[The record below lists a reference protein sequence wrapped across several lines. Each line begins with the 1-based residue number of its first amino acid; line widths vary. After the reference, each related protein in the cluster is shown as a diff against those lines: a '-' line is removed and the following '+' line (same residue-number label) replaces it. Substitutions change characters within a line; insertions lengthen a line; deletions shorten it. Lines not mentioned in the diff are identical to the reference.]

1 MSTIVKRVLPLA
13 LLAVFALGVS
23 PCDLIGGGESA
34 ELPEGCTGEVCEHQL
49 VIDVIR
55 ADSDGFQA
63 GAYRFALYLPDESA
77 YSIDCY
83 LSHGEA
89 EFECD
94 LGDTDVMWAF
104 NEELGQRIRL
114 EINGAPVSLNVD
126 VEYNGLSIGERT
138 LVPEYDELYPEGEQ
152 CPACYVG
159 EETMAV
165 LPW

>member
-1 MSTIVKRVLPLA
+1 VFPLA

-23 PCDLIGGGESA
+23 PCDLLGGGEA
-34 ELPEGCTGEVCEHQL
+34 EELPASCSGEACEYL
-49 VIDVIR
+49 LIVGVIR
-55 ADSDGFQA
+55 SDNDGFLA
-63 GAYRFALYLPDESA
+63 GSYRFALYLPDESQ

-83 LSHGEA
+83 LAHAEA
-89 EFECD
+89 EFECT
-94 LGDTDVMWAF
+94 LGDTDVISAW

-114 EINGAPVSLNVD
+114 EIAGAPISLNVS

-138 LVPEYDELYPEGEQ
+138 LVPEYVEYYPEGEQ